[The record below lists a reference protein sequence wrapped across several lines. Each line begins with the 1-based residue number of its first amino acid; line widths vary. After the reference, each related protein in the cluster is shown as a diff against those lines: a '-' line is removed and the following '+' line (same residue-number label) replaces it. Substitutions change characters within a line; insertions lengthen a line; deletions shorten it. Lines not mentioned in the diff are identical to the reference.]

1 MKATFDASGEVFV
14 ITGGANGIGRALAK
28 ALAAAGGRVV
38 VCDTDTLAMAS
49 LAAEAPDIGR
59 RTLDVSDRDAVAA
72 TFAAIEREHGRID
85 GLLCGAAI
93 QPRTN
98 VHEMSP
104 EEWRRV
110 IAINLDGVVWC
121 YQAAVPGMIA
131 RRKGAIV
138 AFSSGL
144 AGQGWPMASA
154 YAASKGALIAF
165 VKSAA
170 KEVARHRVRFN
181 LIAPGVIDTP
191 QYRAANAG
199 ADHASWQNST
209 GVGTPQDV
217 VGPLMFLL
225 SDAAT
230 MTASLVSRDFAYPG
244 DDYANPSTHHGRP
257 RNGD

>member
-14 ITGGANGIGRALAK
+14 ITGGANGIGRALAL
-28 ALAAAGGRVV
+28 ALDAAGGKVV
-38 VCDTDTLAMAS
+38 VCDVDAAAMAA
-49 LAAEAPDIGR
+49 LAAEAPGIDCR
-59 RTLDVSDRDAVAA
+59 ALDVSDAGAVAA
-72 TFAAIEREHGRID
+72 TFAGIERDHGRID

-93 QPRTN
+93 QPRKEVQAMTQD
-98 VHEMSP
+98 
-104 EEWRRV
+104 EWRRV

-121 YQAAVPGMIA
+121 YQAAIGGMIA

-170 KEVARHRVRFN
+170 KEVARHRVRVN

-191 QYRAANAG
+191 QYRAANEG

-209 GVGTPQDV
+209 GVGTPEDV
-217 VGPLMFLL
+217 VGPLMFLF

-230 MTASLVSRDFAYPG
+230 MTGSLVSRDFVYPREG
-244 DDYANPSTHHGRP
+244 
-257 RNGD
+257 